1 MPAITLHTAAEAD
14 TQQVLALI
22 LDAFE
27 EYRAVLNPPSGAHRE
42 TAETIRKKIIEGG
55 GFIAY
60 VSDQAA
66 GCVLYEPEAD
76 ALYLGRLAVLPDYR
90 KQGVARALIE
100 AVEKRARELN
110 LPKVTL
116 GVRVQL
122 PGNRA
127 FFERLGFQI
136 VAYDSHDGYSEPTFM
151 TLEKATAPS

>member
-14 TQQVLALI
+14 TQQILSLI
-22 LDAFE
+22 RDAFE

-42 TAETIRKKIIEGG
+42 TFDTIHKKIIEGG

-60 VSDQAA
+60 VGDQAT
-66 GCVLYEPEAD
+66 GCVLYEREAD

-90 KQGVARALIE
+90 KQGIAHALVEAIE
-100 AVEKRARELN
+100 DRARELN

-151 TLEKATAPS
+151 TLEKKLADS